1 MSRSHTRLIRL
12 VTITPLVLLML
23 VRVVTAAEPK
33 TIVVLHSYGQNFKPW
48 SEYSK
53 ALRQELERR
62 SSWPLIID
70 DFSVTT
76 ARISDENVERE
87 FAEYLSALF
96 VHRSPDLVVA
106 FGAPGGA
113 FVQRHRD
120 LFDAT
125 PTILTA
131 IDQRRVQKSALTEND
146 TVVAVRQQPL
156 VIFGNIL
163 QLLPKTKTIAVVIG
177 NSPNERFWIGELQR
191 ELEPLK
197 GRVTFLYWNDLTFE
211 EVLKRAA

>member
-1 MSRSHTRLIRL
+1 MSRSLTRLIRL

-23 VRVVTAAEPK
+23 VRVVAAAEPK

-76 ARISDENVERE
+76 ARINDENVERE

-96 VHRSPDLVVA
+96 VHCSPA
-106 FGAPGGA
+106 WSS
-113 FVQRHRD
+113 R
-120 LFDAT
+120 
-125 PTILTA
+125 
-131 IDQRRVQKSALTEND
+131 SALQEQ
-146 TVVAVRQQPL
+146 VL
-156 VIFGNIL
+156 SS
-163 QLLPKTKTIAVVIG
+163 VVIG
-177 NSPNERFWIGELQR
+177 RTYSMLPRQ
-191 ELEPLK
+191 
-197 GRVTFLYWNDLTFE
+197 Y
-211 EVLKRAA
+211 